1 MPIYLGSSERK
12 NIYLGSTQIQKV
24 YLGATQVY
32 SSTVVGVNG
41 TVSGFTGEGGGSA
54 SASITLNTNG
64 SVTQSAG
71 ADVVEASVVGWL
83 IPNSSGVGSGYWVRA
98 TSATAAGPRRTGT
111 LNTWQQLST
120 ARTWSVVAPTNGSA
134 TGWTL
139 TFEFSTTSDG
149 SNIVSDLSIVTLAAS
164 VGVPYDPDNEPF

>member
-1 MPIYLGSSERK
+1 MSFLLNPYA
-12 NIYLGSTQIQKV
+12 YT
-24 YLGATQVY
+24 
-32 SSTVVGVNG
+32 STVVGVNG
-41 TVSGFTGEGGGSA
+41 IVAGFTPEDGGVA

-64 SVTQSAG
+64 SVTLSAG
-71 ADVVEASVVGWL
+71 ADVVEADVVGWL

-98 TSATAAGPRRTGT
+98 TSSTSAGARRTGT

-120 ARTWSVVAPTNGSA
+120 ARTWSVLAPTNGSA

-149 SNIVSDLSIVTLAAS
+149 SNIVSIASEVILQAS
-164 VGVPYDPDNEPF
+164 VSEAYDPNNETQ